1 MRLREWAET
10 EGRELLEIILTS
22 VVLAL
27 FLTTFVAQPFMV
39 EGSSMEPNLH
49 SGERVIVSKVDY
61 RFRQPR
67 LGDVIVFKYPA
78 DRRVRYIKR
87 VIGVPGDVVSI
98 SGGRV
103 WVNGRRLTE
112 PYLTQ
117 ETWGDMGPIKIP
129 RDRLFLLGDNR
140 GNSKDSRFPDVGL
153 VPTGL
158 VVGRASLIYWPVG
171 AIGAIAGRAIFR

>member
-10 EGRELLEIILTS
+10 EGRELLEIMLTS

-27 FLTTFVAQPFMV
+27 LLTTFVAQPFMV

-49 SGERVIVSKVDY
+49 SGERVIVSKMDY

-78 DRRVRYIKR
+78 DPRVRYIKR
-87 VIGVPGDVVSI
+87 VIGVGGDVISI
-98 SGGRV
+98 HGGQV
-103 WVNGRRLTE
+103 LVNGRRLTE

-117 ETWGDMGPIKIP
+117 ETWGDMGPVTVP
-129 RDRLFLLGDNR
+129 SGRLFLLGDNR

-153 VPTGL
+153 VPARL
-158 VVGRASLIYWPVG
+158 IVGRASLVYWPVW
-171 AIGAIAGRAIFR
+171 AIGAIAGPAVVR